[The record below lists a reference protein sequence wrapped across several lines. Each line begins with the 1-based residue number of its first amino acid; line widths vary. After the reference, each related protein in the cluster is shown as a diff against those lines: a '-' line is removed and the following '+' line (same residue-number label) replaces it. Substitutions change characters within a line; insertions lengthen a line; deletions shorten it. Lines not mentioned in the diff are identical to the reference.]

1 MAAERAPAMDTLL
14 LVFARAPR
22 RGRVKTRLV
31 PELGEDTA
39 LDVHQRL
46 LDRTLREA
54 AASATGHH
62 TNHRAKQTARRIKS
76 KSSQDLPAYRLL
88 VQVER
93 GAAFA
98 SFCF

>member
-46 LDRTLREA
+46 LDRRCFETL
-54 AASATGHH
+54 
-62 TNHRAKQTARRIKS
+62 
-76 KSSQDLPAYRLL
+76 
-88 VQVER
+88 
-93 GAAFA
+93 
-98 SFCF
+98 